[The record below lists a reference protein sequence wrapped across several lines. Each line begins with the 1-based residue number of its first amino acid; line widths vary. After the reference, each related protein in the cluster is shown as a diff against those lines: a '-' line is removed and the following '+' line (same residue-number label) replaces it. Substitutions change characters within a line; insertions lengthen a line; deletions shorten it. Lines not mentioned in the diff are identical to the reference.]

1 MIYYNNGA
9 FIDPN
14 IIKVTKI
21 EDSMLQQK
29 IPHLIEKSPFLSTRT
44 DYIVTLWLSDPLVR
58 EVLHRHDIESA
69 LFAMRYAN
77 NVLDYFFN
85 VVHARQKIGDCP
97 VIADLLDYLKQHDI
111 AADELFIICTNAKEA
126 MMTLTYELG
135 FNTKV
140 LTEEINYV
148 FDLNFK
154 GVLHRYANTIYRLER
169 KVEAEVKKNRE
180 KDALMFQQARLAAM
194 GEMINNIAHQ
204 WRQPLS
210 MISILTQGVLLKH
223 RLNKLDNT
231 FLIESI
237 DRSQLLIAQMSQ
249 TINDFHNFFRP
260 QKEKEE
266 FLVDDAIRHAL
277 SLIGD
282 SLEHEGIKLV
292 SDLQEGPPILNFEN
306 EFAHVLINIINNA
319 EDVLIEQPEGKERYI
334 HVQSSP
340 LYCEEIPCIRIS
352 IQDNASGIDP
362 ELIDKIFD
370 PYFTTK
376 EQGKGTGIG
385 LYMSKQIIESNMG
398 GSMRAQ
404 NCTFSHKGKSHSG
417 AEFIIDLPLGDR

>member
-9 FIDPN
+9 FIDKN
-14 IIKVTKI
+14 IIKVI
-21 EDSMLQQK
+21 IIGDSMLQQK
-29 IPHLIEKSPFLSTRT
+29 IPHLIEKSPLLSERAA
-44 DYIVTLWLSDPLVR
+44 YIVTLWLSDPLVK
-58 EVLHRHDIESA
+58 EVLRRHEIESS
-69 LFAMRYAN
+69 LFAMRYASN
-77 NVLDYFFN
+77 ILDYFFN
-85 VVHARQKIGDCP
+85 VVNARQQIGDCP
-97 VIADLLDYLKQHDI
+97 VITDLLDYLKQHDI

-154 GVLHRYANTIYRLER
+154 GVLNRYANTIYRLER
-169 KVEAEVKKNRE
+169 QVEDEVRKNRE

-210 MISILTQGVLLKH
+210 MISVLTQGVHLKH
-223 RLNKLDNT
+223 DLGRLDDT
-231 FLIESI
+231 FLIASI
-237 DRSQLLIAQMSQ
+237 DKAQVLVKQMSQ

-266 FLVDDAIRHAL
+266 FLVNDAIRHAL
-277 SLIGD
+277 ALIGD
-282 SLEHEGIKLV
+282 SLEHEGIQLI
-292 SDLQEGPPILNFEN
+292 SELQEGPSILNFEN

-319 EDVLIEQPEGKERYI
+319 EDVLIELPEGKERYI
-334 HVQSSP
+334 HVQSTP
-340 LYCEEIPCIRIS
+340 LYCEETPCICIS
-352 IQDNASGIDP
+352 IKDSASGIDP
-362 ELIDKIFD
+362 EIIDKIFD

-404 NCTFSHKGKSHSG
+404 NCTFTHNGKRHSG
-417 AEFIIDLPLGDR
+417 AEFIIDLPLNS